1 MSGVKNI
8 EALRLGFVR
17 LFHGNFFL
25 CLTANLQPHLHVA
38 LVHCHVIWTTDLK
51 CEQTHLTTRSFCEYV
66 VLVMFYLDRVLI
78 KNYYNAVEL
87 VSFFF
92 ELILIA

>member
-1 MSGVKNI
+1 
-8 EALRLGFVR
+8 
-17 LFHGNFFL
+17 
-25 CLTANLQPHLHVA
+25 
-38 LVHCHVIWTTDLK
+38 
-51 CEQTHLTTRSFCEYV
+51 
-66 VLVMFYLDRVLI
+66 MFYLDRVLI